1 MNTSTTTRATV
12 FTSARI
18 EAARKRI
25 AARPAHERIGNLL
38 ITARAT
44 SWAGLSK
51 VNARRQA
58 LADARALLTI
68 AVWHIR
74 AGRQASAQ
82 WCLQAAKVEK
92 AAADTL
98 ARII

>member
-12 FTSARI
+12 FTTARI
-18 EAARKRI
+18 AAARKRI
-25 AARPAHERIGNLL
+25 AARPAPNRIGNLL

-58 LADARALLTI
+58 LADAKALLTL

-74 AGRQASAQ
+74 AGRHSSAQ
-82 WCLQAAKVEK
+82 LCLQAAKVEK